1 MTVQDTS
8 AVPVVDAGS
17 AGPASVSGGRRRA
30 RGARNPVAL
39 VCLLFLLA
47 LAAVAM
53 VAPILLPD
61 IAGQRSGD
69 LLHVREGP
77 SGQHWLGTDTQ
88 GRDVLDRLLV
98 GTRVTLIGVMEG
110 VAAALLLGVP
120 IGLAAGYVRGRLD
133 KVVGWVA
140 ELAMSVP
147 AIVIVV
153 QVLSIFRGS
162 LLAAMLVFGALTAPG
177 LMRVIRSV
185 VLQVREELYVSAAV
199 VAGLTAPYIL
209 FRHILPR
216 IRGVLVVQSAL
227 LAAGAL
233 LVQTGLAFLG
243 LLVSPP
249 APSWGEMMADGL
261 GVIVLQPWLIWPPG
275 IAIVLTAL
283 AFSFLADSFTDRAEV
298 VRAPGRSRGIGR
310 QHRGAEATARPAGT
324 GESVRVHGAP
334 LLSVED
340 LRVAIS
346 GADGSTRIL
355 DGVTFSIAAGEAV
368 GLVGESGCG
377 KSITAAAIMR
387 LLPPGGVIESG
398 EVELDSRRL
407 SSMAEKDLRALRGRH
422 IGFVA
427 QEPMIAL
434 NPAMRIGDLLGEVV
448 RLHHGGSKAEVR
460 QRVLD
465 LLGSV
470 HLPNP
475 SDVARRYPHELS
487 GGMAQRV
494 GIARALAGEPK
505 LLIADEPTTALDVTV
520 QAEILQLLRELRDSR
535 GMALLLVT
543 HDWGVVADICD
554 QAVVMYAGQVVETA
568 PVATIFTA
576 PKHPYSKRLLE
587 SDPHRAVK
595 GALLPTIPGTVP
607 PPGHWPAGCRFAPRC
622 PFAEARCSEGDVV
635 LEQATADHLTRCV
648 RRHELEE
655 LNVL

>member
-1 MTVQDTS
+1 VSVQDVS
-8 AVPVVDAGS
+8 AVAVVDAGTASPVS
-17 AGPASVSGGRRRA
+17 ASGGRV
-30 RGARNPVAL
+30 RGARRPVVV
-39 VCLLFLLA
+39 VCLFALLV
-47 LAAVAM
+47 LAAIAIL
-53 VAPILLPD
+53 APILLPD

-69 LLHVREGP
+69 LLHVREAP
-77 SGQHWLGTDTQ
+77 SGQHLLGTDTQ
-88 GRDVLDRLLV
+88 GRDVLERLLV
-98 GTRVTLIGVMEG
+98 GTRVTLVGVVEG

-120 IGLAAGYVRGRLD
+120 IGLAAGYFRGRLD

-177 LMRVIRSV
+177 LMRVVRSV
-185 VLQVREELYVSAAV
+185 VIQVREELYVSAAV

-209 FRHILPR
+209 FRHVLPR
-216 IRGVLVVQSAL
+216 IRGVLVVQGAL
-227 LAAGAL
+227 LAAAAL
-233 LVQTGLAFLG
+233 VVQTGLAFLG

-249 APSWGEMMADGL
+249 APSWGEMVADGL

-275 IAIVLTAL
+275 IAIVLTVL
-283 AFSFLADSFTDRAEV
+283 AFGFLADSFTDRAEV
-298 VRAPGRSRGIGR
+298 VRTPGRR
-310 QHRGAEATARPAGT
+310 RGASRQGVEAAARPGGT
-324 GESVRVHGAP
+324 GESVRMHGTP

-346 GADGSTRIL
+346 GTGGSTRIL

-387 LLPPGGVIESG
+387 LLPAGGVIESG
-398 EVELDSRRL
+398 KVELDGQRL
-407 SSMAEKDLRALRGRH
+407 SSMTEKDLRALRGRD

-460 QRVLD
+460 RRVLE
-465 LLGSV
+465 LLDSV

-494 GIARALAGEPK
+494 SIARALAGEPK

-520 QAEILQLLRELRDSR
+520 QAEILQLLRELRESR

-554 QAVVMYAGQVVETA
+554 RAVVMYAGQVVETA
-568 PVATIFTA
+568 AVDAIFTA

-587 SDPHRAVK
+587 SDPHRADK

-607 PPGHWPAGCRFAPRC
+607 PPGQWPVGCRFAPRC
-622 PFAEARCSEGDVV
+622 PFALARCSDGDVV
-635 LEQATADHLTRCV
+635 LEQATGNHLTRCI